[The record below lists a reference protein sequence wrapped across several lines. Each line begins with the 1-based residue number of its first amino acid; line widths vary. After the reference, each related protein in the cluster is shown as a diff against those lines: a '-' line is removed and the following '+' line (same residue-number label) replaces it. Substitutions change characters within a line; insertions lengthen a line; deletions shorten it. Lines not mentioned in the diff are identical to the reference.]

1 MKKHGK
7 NISIKIYVNKIQNRI
22 TSKIKTEY
30 YLKPL
35 TPETM
40 KSLGKTENKITKDE
54 NGKIVPCLET
64 TEVVHY
70 NIVSNDYEKIKESC
84 IHLFLLN
91 WLVS

>member
-1 MKKHGK
+1 M
-7 NISIKIYVNKIQNRI
+7 KIYVNKIQNRI
-22 TSKIKTEY
+22 TSKIETEY

-54 NGKIVPCLET
+54 NGKTVPCLET

-70 NIVSNDYEKIKESC
+70 NIVSNDHEKIKESC